1 MLESLG
7 TRNPRPRLS
16 PGAIARPHLLRH
28 HALGDSRAW
37 LWEVL
42 GYLSSGAFGVYSVV
56 VLGRC
61 GLLVE
66 ASRSVSA
73 LLRVGGGGPSKA

>member
-1 MLESLG
+1 MPWVTVGRGMIKAQGS
-7 TRNPRPRLS
+7 
-16 PGAIARPHLLRH
+16 
-28 HALGDSRAW
+28 

-42 GYLSSGAFGVYSVV
+42 GCLSSGAFGVYSVV